1 MTGAAF
7 LAALLL
13 GVLAVGCAAWYRAR
27 FIAAAR
33 LSRTDDLTGLG
44 NRRALLADLG
54 QALADGGPLSLML
67 LDLDGFKAVNDLHGH
82 GVGDQVLRLV
92 GGRLGEVLGAG
103 PRLARL
109 GGDEFAVVVLDDDL
123 GRLLGRAGAGGRGT
137 AAAGRVGRAP
147 SSGVGRGDRS
157 FACRRRCDR
166 PAGAGGPGAVPGE
179 GRGRAGGRASRER
192 GGGAGPV
199 G

>member
-123 GRLLGRAGAGGRGT
+123 GRLLGRAE
-137 AAAGRVGRAP
+137 RVRA
-147 SSGVGRGDRS
+147 GVGRPLRAGSAGLQVQVSVGATVRS
-157 FACRRRCDR
+157 PADVAATDLLVRADLALYRAKAGVGLVVE
-166 PAGAGGPGAVPGE
+166 PAVSGAGARV
-179 GRGRAGGRASRER
+179 R
-192 GGGAGPV
+192 
-199 G
+199 